1 MKSNS
6 DSIREGISHHFTKR
20 RIIGIVGSPRKNG
33 NSDVLLNHTL
43 GEALHNI
50 NANQAVVKKSGGL
63 P

>member
-1 MKSNS
+1 MKNNS
-6 DSIREGISHHFTKR
+6 DSIQKSFKHYFTKR